1 MVGSVGGRV
10 AGGET
15 YGHLAA
21 AKSQAEQ
28 LSDLGDTGGALRRRE
43 LGAGLRSEVAVVGR
57 MDAEASSAWLSNANK
72 TVCFS
77 ACSPPSIEA
86 RNWVITSTSCLS
98 FMAGTG
104 GELIGRSSMLGGG
117 TVASRSI
124 GKIKRL
130 FPSAPT
136 FWNAAGRTTD
146 LSVDLVGQRE

>member
-21 AKSQAEQ
+21 AKPQADAQ
-28 LSDLGDTGGALRRRE
+28 LGDLGDTGGALRRRE
-43 LGAGLRSEVAVVGR
+43 LGAGLRSEAGCVGR
-57 MDAEASSAWLSNANK
+57 TDAVASLAWLSNANN

-86 RNWVITSTSCLS
+86 RNWVITSTSCQSL
-98 FMAGTG
+98 MAGTG
-104 GELIGRSSMLGGG
+104 GELIGRSSMLWRG

-124 GKIKRL
+124 GK
-130 FPSAPT
+130 
-136 FWNAAGRTTD
+136 
-146 LSVDLVGQRE
+146 